1 MTDKPKRKLP
11 LRGATEARV
20 HSPLLKGASRYKE
33 VLEMVERLKM
43 DKLMPYQEWVLKD
56 MMSVDKKNNYRRK
69 TCLLLIS
76 RQNGKSHLG
85 RVRVIWGMFYGD
97 EKKLI
102 IMSANRA
109 TSLMLFRE
117 IAWTIESTPELKAMT
132 KAIRYANGGE
142 RIELLNGATLDVI
155 SDNSSSPRGRTA
167 DFLWIDE
174 IREISEDGYKA
185 AVPVTRAR
193 ANAQTFLTSNAG
205 DHFSSVL
212 NGLVERAKDYPPETY
227 GYYEY
232 SAPQYCKIDI
242 ASDSFWRTAVAPS
255 NPALSYII
263 TKESIEEA
271 IATNP
276 IEQTRTE
283 TLCQW
288 IDSLQSPWPHG
299 ILEETSDNT
308 LEMSPGAYTVFGFD
322 TSPSKRHGSLVAG
335 QLLPDGRIGIGI
347 LETYSSQMAIDELK
361 MAASIKAWCDLY
373 HPRLVCFDKYATQTI
388 ADRLKQSG
396 VVVEDVSGQ
405 QFYKACGDLL
415 EGLVN
420 KRVVHNGMPE
430 LIQQFNNCA
439 AKVNDSAWR
448 IIKRKSAGDISAI
461 IGVAMVVSK
470 LMLPEPKP
478 QIYSQTRRLC
488 LSNYLTNGILYV
500 YGYLFA

>member
-1 MTDKPKRKLP
+1 MTNKPKRKLP

-33 VLEMVERLKM
+33 IIDMVDRLKM

-56 MMSVDKKNNYRRK
+56 MMSVDKKGLYRRR

-76 RQNGKSHLG
+76 RQNGKSFLG
-85 RVRVIWGMFYGD
+85 RVRVIWGMFYGG

-174 IREISEDGYKA
+174 IREISPDGYKA

-193 ANAQTFLTSNAG
+193 ANSQTFLTSNAG
-205 DHFSSVL
+205 DHFSEVL
-212 NGLVERAKDYPPETY
+212 NTLVERAKEYPPETY

-242 ASDSFWRTAVAPS
+242 SSESFWRDAVAPS
-255 NPALSYII
+255 NPALSFTI

-288 IDSLQSPWPHG
+288 IDSLQSPFPFG

-308 LEMSPGAYTVFGFD
+308 LEMTTGAYTVFGFD
-322 TSPSKRHGSLVAG
+322 TSPSKRYGSLVAG

-361 MAASIKAWCDLY
+361 MAASIKSWCDLY
-373 HPRLVCFDKYATQTI
+373 KPRLVCFDKYATQTI
-388 ADRLKQSG
+388 ADRLKQAG
-396 VVVEDVSGQ
+396 VMVEDVSGQ

-461 IGVAMVVSK
+461 IGVAMIVSK

-478 QIYSQTRRLC
+478 QIYS
-488 LSNYLTNGILYV
+488 
-500 YGYLFA
+500 

>member
-1 MTDKPKRKLP
+1 MTDKPKKKLP
-11 LRGATEARV
+11 LRGATQPRV

-33 VLEMVERLKM
+33 ILDMIDCLKM
-43 DKLMPYQEWVLKD
+43 DKLMPYQEFVLKD

-69 TCLLLIS
+69 TSLLLIS

-85 RVRVIWGMFYGD
+85 RVRVIWGMFYGG
-97 EKKLI
+97 EKKVI

-117 IAWTIESTPELKAMT
+117 IAWIIESTPELKAMT

-167 DFLWIDE
+167 DLLWIDE
-174 IREISEDGYKA
+174 IREISEEGYKA

-212 NGLVERAKDYPPETY
+212 NGLVERAKDYPPETF

-242 ASDSFWRTAVAPS
+242 SSEAFWRDAVAPS
-255 NPALSYII
+255 NPALGFTI

-308 LEMSPGAYTVFGFD
+308 LEMAVGAYTVFAFD
-322 TSPSKRHGSLVAG
+322 VSPSRRNGSLVAG
-335 QLLPDGRIGIGI
+335 QLMPDGRIGIGI

-361 MAASIKAWCDLY
+361 MAASIKAWCDIY
-373 HPRLVCFDKYATQTI
+373 KPRLVCYDKYATQTI
-388 ADRLKQSG
+388 ADRLSQAG
-396 VVVEDVSGQ
+396 VMTEDVSGQ

-420 KRVVHNGMPE
+420 HRVVHNGQAE
-430 LIQQFNNCA
+430 LIQQMNNCA

-448 IIKRKSAGDISAI
+448 IIKRKSAGDISAP
-461 IGVAMVVSK
+461 IGLAMVVSK
-470 LMLPEPKP
+470 LMLPAPKP
-478 QIYSQTRRLC
+478 QIIT
-488 LSNYLTNGILYV
+488 
-500 YGYLFA
+500 

>member
-1 MTDKPKRKLP
+1 MTDKPKKAQP
-11 LRGATEARV
+11 LRGATEPRV
-20 HSPLLKGASRYKE
+20 HSPLLKGKSRAGE
-33 VLEMVERLKM
+33 VLEMIERLKM
-43 DKLMPYQEWVLKD
+43 DELMPYQKFILNQMLMVN
-56 MMSVDKKNNYRRK
+56 KKNQYRIK
-69 TCLLLIS
+69 TALLLIS

-85 RVRVIWGMFYGD
+85 RVRIIWGMFYGG

-117 IAWTIESTPELKAMT
+117 IAWIIESTPELKAMT

-142 RIELLNGATLDVI
+142 RIELLNGSTLDVI

-212 NGLVERAKDYPPETY
+212 NGLVERAKDYPPETF

-242 ASDSFWRTAVAPS
+242 TSDYFWKSAVAPS
-255 NPALSYII
+255 NPALGYII

-299 ILEETSDNT
+299 VLEETSDNT
-308 LEMSPGAYTVFGFD
+308 LEMAVGAYTVFAFD
-322 TSPSKRHGSLVAG
+322 VSPSRRNGSLVAG

-361 MAASIKAWCDLY
+361 MAASIKAWCDIY
-373 HPRLVCFDKYATQTI
+373 KPRLVCYDKYATQTI
-388 ADRLKQSG
+388 ADRLSQSG
-396 VVVEDVSGQ
+396 VMTEDVSGQ

-420 KRVVHNGMPE
+420 HRVVHNGQAE
-430 LIQQFNNCA
+430 LIQQMNNCA

-448 IIKRKSAGDISAI
+448 IIKRKSAGDISAP
-461 IGVAMVVSK
+461 IGLAMVVSK
-470 LMLPEPKP
+470 LMLPAPKP
-478 QIYSQTRRLC
+478 QI
-488 LSNYLTNGILYV
+488 I
-500 YGYLFA
+500 A

>member
-1 MTDKPKRKLP
+1 MI
-11 LRGATEARV
+11 
-20 HSPLLKGASRYKE
+20 
-33 VLEMVERLKM
+33 ERLRM
-43 DKLMPYQEWVLKD
+43 DELMPYQKFVLNQ
-56 MMSVDKKNNYRRK
+56 MLMVNKKNQYRIK
-69 TCLLLIS
+69 TALLLIS

-85 RVRVIWGMFYGD
+85 RVRIIWGMFYGG

-117 IAWTIESTPELKAMT
+117 IAWIIESTPELKAMT

-212 NGLVERAKDYPPETY
+212 NGLVERAKDYPPETF

-242 ASDSFWRTAVAPS
+242 TSDWFWRNAVAPS
-255 NPALSYII
+255 NPALNYII

-299 ILEETSDNT
+299 VLEETSDNT
-308 LEMSPGAYTVFGFD
+308 LEMAVGAYTVFAFD
-322 TSPSKRHGSLVAG
+322 VSPSRRNGSLVAG

-361 MAASIKAWCDLY
+361 MAASIKAWCDIY
-373 HPRLVCFDKYATQTI
+373 KPRLVCFDKYATQTI
-388 ADRLKQSG
+388 ADRLSQAG
-396 VVVEDVSGQ
+396 VMTEDVSGQ

-420 KRVVHNGMPE
+420 HRVVHNGQAE
-430 LIQQFNNCA
+430 LIQQMNNCA

-448 IIKRKSAGDISAI
+448 IIKRKSAGDISAP
-461 IGVAMVVSK
+461 IGLAMVVSK
-470 LMLPEPKP
+470 LMLPAPKP
-478 QIYSQTRRLC
+478 QIIT
-488 LSNYLTNGILYV
+488 
-500 YGYLFA
+500 

>member
-1 MTDKPKRKLP
+1 MTDKPKKKQP
-11 LRGATEARV
+11 LRGATKPRV
-20 HSPLLKGASRYKE
+20 HSPLLKGASRYQE
-33 VLEMVERLKM
+33 VLDMVDRLKM
-43 DKLMPYQEWVLKD
+43 DKLMPYQEFILKD

-69 TCLLLIS
+69 TSLLLIS

-85 RVRVIWGMFYGD
+85 RVRVIWGMFYGS

-117 IAWTIESTPELKAMT
+117 IAWIIESTPELKAMT

-174 IREISEDGYKA
+174 IREISTEGYKA

-193 ANAQTFLTSNAG
+193 ANSQTFLTSNAG
-205 DHFSSVL
+205 DHFSEVL
-212 NGLVERAKDYPPETY
+212 NVLVERAKDYPPETF

-242 ASDSFWRTAVAPS
+242 TSDAFWRDAVAPS
-255 NPALSYII
+255 NPALNYII

-299 ILEETSDNT
+299 VLEETSDNT
-308 LEMSPGAYTVFGFD
+308 LEMSPGAYTVFAFD
-322 TSPSKRHGSLVAG
+322 VSPSRRNASLVAG

-361 MAASIKAWCDLY
+361 MAASIKSWVDIFF
-373 HPRLVCFDKYATQTI
+373 PRLVCFDKYATQTI
-388 ADRLKQSG
+388 ADRLSQAG
-396 VVVEDVSGQ
+396 VICEDVSGQ
-405 QFYKACGDLL
+405 QFYKACGDFL

-420 KRVVHNGMPE
+420 HRVVHNGQAE
-430 LIQQFNNCA
+430 LIQQMNNCA

-448 IIKRKSAGDISAI
+448 IIKRKSAGDISAP
-461 IGVAMVVSK
+461 IGLSMVVSK
-470 LMLPEPKP
+470 LMLPAPKP
-478 QIYSQTRRLC
+478 QIYS
-488 LSNYLTNGILYV
+488 
-500 YGYLFA
+500 

>member
-1 MTDKPKRKLP
+1 MI
-11 LRGATEARV
+11 
-20 HSPLLKGASRYKE
+20 
-33 VLEMVERLKM
+33 ERLKM
-43 DKLMPYQEWVLKD
+43 DELMPYQKFVLNQ
-56 MMSVDKKNNYRRK
+56 MLMVNKKNQYRIK
-69 TCLLLIS
+69 TALLLIS

-85 RVRVIWGMFYGD
+85 RVRIIWGMFYGG

-117 IAWTIESTPELKAMT
+117 IAWIIESTPELKAMT

-212 NGLVERAKDYPPETY
+212 NGLVERAKDYPPETF

-242 ASDSFWRTAVAPS
+242 TSDYFWRSAVAPS
-255 NPALSYII
+255 NPALGYII

-299 ILEETSDNT
+299 VLEETSDNT
-308 LEMSPGAYTVFGFD
+308 LEMAVGAYTVFAFD
-322 TSPSKRHGSLVAG
+322 VSPSRRNGSLVAG

-361 MAASIKAWCDLY
+361 MAASIKAWCDIY
-373 HPRLVCFDKYATQTI
+373 KPRLVCFDKYATQTI
-388 ADRLKQSG
+388 ADRLTQSG
-396 VVVEDVSGQ
+396 VMCEDVSGQ

-420 KRVVHNGMPE
+420 HRVVHNGQAE
-430 LIQQFNNCA
+430 LIQQMNNCA

-448 IIKRKSAGDISAI
+448 IIKRKSAGDISAP
-461 IGVAMVVSK
+461 IGLAMVVSK
-470 LMLPEPKP
+470 LMLPAPKP
-478 QIYSQTRRLC
+478 QI
-488 LSNYLTNGILYV
+488 I
-500 YGYLFA
+500 A

>member
-1 MTDKPKRKLP
+1 MTDKPKKVQP
-11 LRGATEARV
+11 LRGATEPRV
-20 HSPLLKGASRYKE
+20 HSPLLKGKSRAGE
-33 VLEMVERLKM
+33 VLEMITRLKM
-43 DKLMPYQEWVLKD
+43 DELMPYQKFVLNQ
-56 MMSVDKKNNYRRK
+56 MLMVNKKNQYRIK
-69 TCLLLIS
+69 TALLLIS

-85 RVRVIWGMFYGD
+85 RVRIIWGMFYGG

-117 IAWTIESTPELKAMT
+117 IAWIIESTPELKAMT

-212 NGLVERAKDYPPETY
+212 NGLVERAKDYPPETF

-242 ASDSFWRTAVAPS
+242 TSDYFWKSAVAPS
-255 NPALSYII
+255 NPALGYII

-299 ILEETSDNT
+299 VLEETSDNT
-308 LEMSPGAYTVFGFD
+308 LEMAVGAYTVFAFD
-322 TSPSKRHGSLVAG
+322 VSPSRRNGSLVAG

-361 MAASIKAWCDLY
+361 MAASIKAWCDIY
-373 HPRLVCFDKYATQTI
+373 KPRLVCYDKYATQTI
-388 ADRLKQSG
+388 ADRLSQAG
-396 VVVEDVSGQ
+396 VMTEDVSGQ

-420 KRVVHNGMPE
+420 HRVVHNGQAE
-430 LIQQFNNCA
+430 LIQQMNNCA

-448 IIKRKSAGDISAI
+448 IIKRKSAGDISAP
-461 IGVAMVVSK
+461 IGLAMVVSK
-470 LMLPEPKP
+470 LMLPAPKP
-478 QIYSQTRRLC
+478 QI
-488 LSNYLTNGILYV
+488 I
-500 YGYLFA
+500 A

>member
-1 MTDKPKRKLP
+1 MI
-11 LRGATEARV
+11 
-20 HSPLLKGASRYKE
+20 
-33 VLEMVERLKM
+33 ERLKM
-43 DKLMPYQEWVLKD
+43 DELMPYQKFVLNQ
-56 MMSVDKKNNYRRK
+56 MLMVNKKNQYRIK
-69 TCLLLIS
+69 TALLLIS

-85 RVRVIWGMFYGD
+85 RVRIIWGMFYGG
-97 EKKLI
+97 EKNLI

-117 IAWTIESTPELKAMT
+117 IAWIIESTPELKAMT

-212 NGLVERAKDYPPETY
+212 NGLVERAKDYPPETF

-242 ASDSFWRTAVAPS
+242 TSDYFWKSAVAPS
-255 NPALSYII
+255 NPALGYII

-299 ILEETSDNT
+299 VLEETSDNT
-308 LEMSPGAYTVFGFD
+308 LEMAVGAYTVFAFD
-322 TSPSKRHGSLVAG
+322 VSPSRRNGSLVAG

-361 MAASIKAWCDLY
+361 MAASIKAWCDIY
-373 HPRLVCFDKYATQTI
+373 KPRLVCFDKYATQTI
-388 ADRLKQSG
+388 ADRLSQAG
-396 VVVEDVSGQ
+396 VMTEDVSGQ

-420 KRVVHNGMPE
+420 HRVVHNGQAE
-430 LIQQFNNCA
+430 LIQQMNNCA

-448 IIKRKSAGDISAI
+448 IIKRKSAGDISAP
-461 IGVAMVVSK
+461 IGLAMVVSK
-470 LMLPEPKP
+470 LMLPAPKP
-478 QIYSQTRRLC
+478 QI
-488 LSNYLTNGILYV
+488 I
-500 YGYLFA
+500 A

>member
-1 MTDKPKRKLP
+1 MTDKPKRAQP
-11 LRGATEARV
+11 LRGATEPRV
-20 HSPLLKGASRYKE
+20 HSPLLKGKSRYKE
-33 VLEMVERLKM
+33 ILDMVDRLKM
-43 DKLMPYQEWVLKD
+43 DKLMPYQEFVLKD
-56 MMSVDKKNNYRRK
+56 MMSVDKKGNYRRK
-69 TCLLLIS
+69 TSLLLIS

-85 RVRVIWGMFYGD
+85 RVRVIWGMFYGG
-97 EKKLI
+97 EKKVI

-117 IAWTIESTPELKAMT
+117 IAWIIESTPELKAMT

-212 NGLVERAKDYPPETY
+212 NGLVERAKDYPPETF

-242 ASDSFWRTAVAPS
+242 TSDYFWKSAVAPS
-255 NPALSYII
+255 NPALGYII

-299 ILEETSDNT
+299 VLEETSDNT
-308 LEMSPGAYTVFGFD
+308 LEMAVGAYTVFAFD
-322 TSPSKRHGSLVAG
+322 VSPSRRNGSLVAG

-361 MAASIKAWCDLY
+361 MAASIKAWCDIY
-373 HPRLVCFDKYATQTI
+373 KPRLVCYDKYATQTI
-388 ADRLKQSG
+388 ADRLSQAG
-396 VVVEDVSGQ
+396 VMTEDVSGQ

-420 KRVVHNGMPE
+420 HRVVHNGQAE
-430 LIQQFNNCA
+430 LIQQMNNCA

-448 IIKRKSAGDISAI
+448 IIKRKSAGDISAP
-461 IGVAMVVSK
+461 IGLAMVVSK
-470 LMLPEPKP
+470 LMLPAPKP
-478 QIYSQTRRLC
+478 QI
-488 LSNYLTNGILYV
+488 I
-500 YGYLFA
+500 A

>member
-1 MTDKPKRKLP
+1 MTTKPKKKQT
-11 LRGATEARV
+11 LRGATKPRV
-20 HSPLLKGASRYKE
+20 HSPLLTGKSRSQE
-33 VLEMVERLKM
+33 ILDMIDRLKM
-43 DKLMPYQEWVLKD
+43 DKLMPYQEFILKD
-56 MMSVDKKNNYRRK
+56 MMSVDKKNSYRRK

-85 RVRVIWGMFYGD
+85 RVRVIWGMFYGG
-97 EKKLI
+97 EKKLL

-167 DFLWIDE
+167 DYLWIDE
-174 IREISEDGYKA
+174 IREISTEGYKA

-205 DHFSSVL
+205 DHFSEVL
-212 NGLVERAKDYPPETY
+212 NVLVERAKDYPPETF

-242 ASDSFWRTAVAPS
+242 TSDAFWRDAVAPS
-255 NPALSYII
+255 NPALNYII

-299 ILEETSDNT
+299 VLEETSDNT
-308 LEMSPGAYTVFGFD
+308 LEMAVGAYTVFGFD
-322 TSPSKRHGSLVAG
+322 VSPSRRNGSLVAG

-361 MAASIKAWCDLY
+361 MAASIKAWCDIY
-373 HPRLVCFDKYATQTI
+373 KPRLVCFDKYATQTI
-388 ADRLKQSG
+388 ADRLLQAG
-396 VVVEDVSGQ
+396 VMCEDVSGQ
-405 QFYKACGDLL
+405 QFYKACGDFL

-420 KRVVHNGMPE
+420 HRVVHNGQAE
-430 LIQQFNNCA
+430 LIQQMNNCA

-448 IIKRKSAGDISAI
+448 IIKRKSAGDISAP
-461 IGVAMVVSK
+461 IGLAMCVSK
-470 LMLPEPKP
+470 LMLPAPKP
-478 QIYSQTRRLC
+478 QI
-488 LSNYLTNGILYV
+488 I
-500 YGYLFA
+500 A